1 VVFVTTPVLRLLRP
15 HHWTKNLLVFAGV
28 VFGGRLSEP
37 GSWALAAWTFVLFC
51 MASSAVYAVNDVVDR
66 HRDALHPIKRSRPL
80 PAGEIRSGT
89 AWLLGVALGGSALV
103 GAWILH
109 GGTFVCMAL
118 YLGINLAY
126 SAALKHVALLDVM
139 AIALGFVFRLL
150 AGIYVLQDLPTSW
163 IVLCTFFLAV
173 FLGFAKRRAEL
184 VGLLGRGSAGEGEPD
199 QRPVLVDYSLEYL
212 DGVLGAS
219 ATMAVLCYALF
230 TVTADKNHFLIA
242 TVPVVYY
249 AVLHYKRMAMVHA
262 SGEEPERI
270 LLSDPRIPL
279 SILVWVV
286 LYVVIELWN
295 PTLFV

>member
-1 VVFVTTPVLRLLRP
+1 MSAVVRLLRP

-28 VFGGRLSEP
+28 IFGGRLQEP
-37 GSWALAAWTFVLFC
+37 GAWALAAWTFVLFC
-51 MASSAVYAVNDVVDR
+51 LASSAVYAVNDILDR
-66 HRDALHPIKRSRPL
+66 HRDALHPRKRTRPV
-80 PAGEIRSGT
+80 ASGEIRPGT
-89 AWLLGVALGGSALV
+89 AWLLAAALGGSALA
-103 GAWILH
+103 GGWILH
-109 GGTFVCMAL
+109 GGTFVCLVL
-118 YLGINLAY
+118 YLAINLAY
-126 SAALKHVALLDVM
+126 STALKHLALLDVT

-184 VGLLGRGSAGEGEPD
+184 VELLHRGPARQEGERD
-199 QRPVLVDYSLEYL
+199 QRPVLGAYTLEYL
-212 DGVLGAS
+212 DGALGAS

-249 AVLHYKRMAMVHA
+249 AVLHYTRIVMVQA
-262 SGEEPERI
+262 SGEEPER
-270 LLSDPRIPL
+270 LLLRDPRIPL

-286 LYVVIELWN
+286 MYVVIEFWN